1 MLSVDAP
8 SRPGDHVALV
18 GASAVVATPK
28 LCQRVH
34 LARAVSTLLQVL
46 VGLAVASEV
55 ALEVEAVA
63 PEVGEASAVIVGLV
77 DTGQV
82 SDTKV
87 AVTDL
92 AVKPPPMLLQA
103 LVVDEAVDSVVVQKV
118 TDVAAA
124 VDLIGIREGQLAA
137 TMNR

>member
-1 MLSVDAP
+1 
-8 SRPGDHVALV
+8 
-18 GASAVVATPK
+18 VATPK

-77 DTGQV
+77 DQGQV

-92 AVKPPPMLLQA
+92 AVKPPQMLLQA
-103 LVVDEAVDSVVVQKV
+103 LVLDEAVDSVVVQKV
-118 TDVAAA
+118 TDVAVDSVVVQKVTDVAAAAAA